1 LVFKKGDTF
10 VVPEKRIHNA
20 ESFGKWKESHAY
32 TAYMDFVMKCNE
44 SVMGKKV
51 SDLPDSSLS
60 SEVRS
65 VIRLL
70 DELLKWVEEIPLEEQ
85 TGRFGNGAFRTWH
98 RRLTENS
105 ESLLWEYLLP
115 EGPLRGSSIELKTYL
130 EDSFGNATR
139 IDYGTGHEAAFTAFL
154 CCLYRL
160 DILKDDD
167 CASIVLHAF
176 QRYLYVTRTLQS
188 TYHQE
193 PAGSHGVWG
202 LDDFQFLPFLWGA
215 AQLRGGQRRIIPSD
229 ILTESL
235 AREFAPEYLYFDGI
249 RMINEF
255 KKGPFLEHSPMLSSI
270 SSVATWDKTNTGM
283 IKMYVAEVLGKF
295 PVIQH
300 FFFGNILPFV
310 PLVLEIPVDPADV
323 QH

>member
-1 LVFKKGDTF
+1 
-10 VVPEKRIHNA
+10 
-20 ESFGKWKESHAY
+20 
-32 TAYMDFVMKCNE
+32 MDFVMKCNE

-51 SDLPDSSLS
+51 SDIPESSLS
-60 SEVRS
+60 SEIRG

-70 DELLKWVEEIPLEEQ
+70 DVLLKWVDEIPPEEQ
-85 TGRFGNGAFRTWH
+85 TGRFGNRAFRTWH
-98 RRLTENS
+98 KRLVENS
-105 ESLLWEYLLP
+105 EALLWEHVLP
-115 EGPLRGSSIELKTYL
+115 EGSLRASSIELKAYL

-139 IDYGTGHEAAFTAFL
+139 IDYGTGHEAAFAAFL

-167 CASIVLHAF
+167 CAAVVLHTF
-176 QRYLYVTRTLQS
+176 HRYLHVTRTLQS

-215 AQLRGGQRRIIPSD
+215 AQLRGGQKTISTHDIHTPS
-229 ILTESL
+229 LVRQL
-235 AREFAPEYLYFDGI
+235 APEYLYFDGI
-249 RMINEF
+249 RVINEF
-255 KKGPFLEHSPMLSSI
+255 KKGPFFEHSPMLNSI

-310 PLVLEIPVDPADV
+310 PLSLEIPVDSADLE
-323 QH
+323 HGDEE